1 MTETTIAA
9 SAGIIGTLAG
19 GWVSYLT
26 QRARLKNELVK
37 IREENRTEFQ
47 AEKTVLYYLSH
58 KGYTDRSFE
67 TLKKSLGGFED
78 DELRKILVRAGA
90 VRTYRKDGS
99 EWWRLLA
106 RKDEYL
112 EKKRKL

>member
-1 MTETTIAA
+1 MTETIIAA

-58 KGYTDRSFE
+58 IRIYRSF
-67 TLKKSLGGFED
+67 F
-78 DELRKILVRAGA
+78 
-90 VRTYRKDGS
+90 
-99 EWWRLLA
+99 
-106 RKDEYL
+106 
-112 EKKRKL
+112 